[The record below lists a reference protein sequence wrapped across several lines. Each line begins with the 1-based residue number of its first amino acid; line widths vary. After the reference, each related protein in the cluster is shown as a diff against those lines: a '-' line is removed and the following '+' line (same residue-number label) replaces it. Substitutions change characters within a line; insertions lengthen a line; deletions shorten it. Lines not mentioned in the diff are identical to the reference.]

1 MAEPESESEPK
12 PGPGRLGRA
21 WGRFRRWLAV
31 PSGLEAGPE
40 PPARV
45 DVAAILRKTR
55 RLRFRVRRGVVADL
69 AGAYAGARA
78 GSGLTFADLRPY
90 EPGDD
95 VRHLDWNVTARQ
107 DRPYVRTF
115 IEERALTVW
124 LLVDVSASLR
134 FGPDG
139 ATKADRAV
147 QAAALLA
154 TAAIRVGDRVGLALV
169 SDRVEAEIAPGAG
182 PSHLARLIRALVA
195 TPSRSRR
202 TALEVGLK
210 GLARARRRALLVVFS
225 DFLADPEPTAWR
237 VATRRHDVVGVRVVE
252 PREQAIPDVGL
263 VDLVDAETG
272 ERRTVDFGSPAV
284 RLAYAEAAA
293 ARERAFRRWCLAA
306 GVVGVD
312 LPTSGDPISPLIR
325 FFADRARGRDPR

>member
-1 MAEPESESEPK
+1 MAESPP
-12 PGPGRLGRA
+12 PRRFLLLRWPFRLLSPA
-21 WGRFRRWLAV
+21 
-31 PSGLEAGPE
+31 EAAL
-40 PPARV
+40 PARV
-45 DVAAILRKTR
+45 DVAAVLRKAR
-55 RLRFRVRRGVVADL
+55 QLRFRVRRGVVADL
-69 AGAYAGARA
+69 IGAYAGARA

-115 IEERALTVW
+115 TEERALTVW

-139 ATKADRAV
+139 TTKADRAV

-154 TAAIRVGDRVGLALV
+154 TAAIHAGDRVGLALV

-182 PSHLARLIRALVA
+182 ASHLSRLIRALVA

-202 TALEVGLK
+202 TALEVGLQ
-210 GLARARRRALLVVFS
+210 GLARSRRRALLMVFS
-225 DFLADPEPTAWR
+225 DFLTVAAPPVWR
-237 VATRRHDVVGVRVVE
+237 VAARRHDVVAVRVVE
-252 PREQAIPDVGL
+252 PREQAVPRAGL
-263 VDLVDAETG
+263 VSLVDAETG
-272 ERRTVDFGSPAV
+272 TRTTVDFGSEQA
-284 RLAYAEAAA
+284 RAAYAEASAQ
-293 ARERAFRRWCLAA
+293 RDRDFRRWCATS

-312 LPTSGDPISPLIR
+312 LPTTSDPISPLVR
-325 FFADRARGRDPR
+325 FFADRARRKNQP

>member
-1 MAEPESESEPK
+1 MADRPAARRFLTLRWPF
-12 PGPGRLGRA
+12 RLLTPA
-21 WGRFRRWLAV
+21 
-31 PSGLEAGPE
+31 EAAL
-40 PPARV
+40 PARV
-45 DVAAILRKTR
+45 DVAAILRKAR

-69 AGAYAGARA
+69 VGAYAGARA

-115 IEERALTVW
+115 AEERALTVW

-154 TAAIRVGDRVGLALV
+154 TAAIRAGDRVGLALV
-169 SDRVEAEIAPGAG
+169 SDRVEAEVPPGAG
-182 PSHLARLIRALVA
+182 AAHLARLIRALVA

-202 TALEVGLK
+202 TGLEAGLR
-210 GLARARRRALLVVFS
+210 GLARSRRRALLIVFS
-225 DFLADPEPTAWR
+225 DFLE
-237 VATRRHDVVGVRVVE
+237 VATPSTWKVAAARHDVVAVRVVE
-252 PREQAIPDVGL
+252 PRERAIPAAGV
-263 VDLVDAETG
+263 VSLVDAETG
-272 ERRTVDFGSPAV
+272 RKRLVDFGSR
-284 RLAYAEAAA
+284 RLRAAYAAASLD
-293 ARERAFRRWCLAA
+293 RDRAFRRWCATS

-312 LPTSGDPISPLIR
+312 LPTEGDPISPLVR
-325 FFADRARGRDPR
+325 FFADRGRRGNPT

>member
-1 MAEPESESEPK
+1 MAEPPPK
-12 PGPGRLGRA
+12 RRFLTLRWPFRLLTPA
-21 WGRFRRWLAV
+21 EAAV
-31 PSGLEAGPE
+31 PAK
-40 PPARV
+40 V
-45 DVAAILRKTR
+45 DVAAILRKAR

-69 AGAYAGARA
+69 VGAYAGAKA

-115 IEERALTVW
+115 TEERALTVW

-154 TAAIRVGDRVGLALV
+154 TAAIRAGDRVGLALV
-169 SDRVEAEIAPGAG
+169 SDRVEAEIPPGAG
-182 PSHLARLIRALVA
+182 ARHLARLIRALVA
-195 TPSRSRR
+195 PPSRSRR
-202 TALEVGLK
+202 PGLEVGLRA
-210 GLARARRRALLVVFS
+210 LARSRRRALLVVFS
-225 DFLADPEPTAWR
+225 DFLT
-237 VATRRHDVVGVRVVE
+237 VAGPSTWKVAAARHDVVAVRVVE
-252 PREQAIPDVGL
+252 PRERAIPAAGL
-263 VDLVDAETG
+263 VSLVDAETG
-272 ERRTVDFGSPAV
+272 RRRVVDFGRKSV
-284 RLAYAEAAA
+284 REAYAAA
-293 ARERAFRRWCLAA
+293 ALDRDREFRRWCATA

-312 LPTSGDPISPLIR
+312 LPTEGDPISPLVR
-325 FFADRARGRDPR
+325 FFADRGRRGGPT

>member
-1 MAEPESESEPK
+1 MAELGGEKRPLLIRWPF
-12 PGPGRLGRA
+12 RLLSPA
-21 WGRFRRWLAV
+21 
-31 PSGLEAGPE
+31 EAGR
-40 PPARV
+40 PARV
-45 DVAAILRKTR
+45 DVASILRKAR

-69 AGAYAGARA
+69 VGAYAGARA

-115 IEERALTVW
+115 VEERALTVW

-134 FGPDG
+134 FGPEG

-154 TAAIRVGDRVGLALV
+154 TAAVRAGDRVGLALV
-169 SDRVEAEIAPGAG
+169 SDRVEAELLPGSG
-182 PSHLARLIRALVA
+182 SGHLARLIRALVA

-202 TALEVGLK
+202 TALEVGLR
-210 GLARARRRALLVVFS
+210 GLARSRRRALLVVFS
-225 DFLADPEPTAWR
+225 DFLTVESPTDWR
-237 VATRRHDVVGVRVVE
+237 VATRRHDVVAVRVVE
-252 PREQAIPDVGL
+252 PREQAIPPSAL
-263 VDLVDAETG
+263 VDLIEAESG
-272 ERRTVDFGSPAV
+272 SKRTVDFGSKRV
-284 RLAYAEAAA
+284 RDAYAQASA
-293 ARERAFRRWCLAA
+293 ERDRSFRRWCATS

-312 LPTSGDPISPLIR
+312 LPTMSDPISPLIR
-325 FFADRARGRDPR
+325 FFADRGRRRSRP

>member
-1 MAEPESESEPK
+1 MADPSPK
-12 PGPGRLGRA
+12 TPLRFVTIRWPFRLLSPA
-21 WGRFRRWLAV
+21 
-31 PSGLEAGPE
+31 EAAR
-40 PPARV
+40 PAKV
-45 DVAAILRKTR
+45 DVAAILRKAR

-69 AGAYAGARA
+69 VGAYAGARA

-107 DRPYVRTF
+107 DRPYIRTF
-115 IEERALTVW
+115 TEERALTLW

-139 ATKADRAV
+139 ASKADRAV

-154 TAAIRVGDRVGLALV
+154 TAAIRSGDRVGLALV
-169 SDRVEAEIAPGAG
+169 SDRVEAEIAPGGGSA
-182 PSHLARLIRALVA
+182 HLARLIRALVA

-202 TALEVGLK
+202 TALEVGLR
-210 GLARARRRALLVVFS
+210 GLARSRRRALLIVFS
-225 DFLADPEPTAWR
+225 DFLTVDAPSVWK
-237 VATRRHDVVGVRVVE
+237 VAARRHDVVAVRVVE
-252 PREQAIPDVGL
+252 PRERAIPPAAL

-272 ERRTVDFGSPAV
+272 ARQTVDFGSQAV
-284 RLAYAEAAA
+284 RDAYA
-293 ARERAFRRWCLAA
+293 RAGDDRDRDFRRWCATS

-312 LPTSGDPISPLIR
+312 LPTTSDPISPLIR
-325 FFADRARGRDPR
+325 FFAARGRRRTRP

>member
-1 MAEPESESEPK
+1 MAEIPPEKRFVTIRWPFRVL
-12 PGPGRLGRA
+12 GPAELGH
-21 WGRFRRWLAV
+21 
-31 PSGLEAGPE
+31 
-40 PPARV
+40 PAKV

-55 RLRFRVRRGVVADL
+55 QLRFRVRRGVVADL
-69 AGAYAGARA
+69 VGAYAGARK

-115 IEERALTVW
+115 TEERSLTVW

-139 ATKADRAV
+139 QTKADRAV

-154 TAAIRVGDRVGLALV
+154 TAAVRSGDRVGLALV
-169 SDRVEAEIAPGAG
+169 SDRVEAEIPPGGG

-202 TALEVGLK
+202 TALEVGLR
-210 GLARARRRALLVVFS
+210 GLARSRRRALLVVFS
-225 DFLADPEPTAWR
+225 DFLTVESPAAWKTA
-237 VATRRHDVVGVRVVE
+237 TKRHDVVAVRVVE
-252 PREQAIPDVGL
+252 PREQAIPATGL
-263 VDLVDAETG
+263 VDLVEAESGAKFTA
-272 ERRTVDFGSPAV
+272 DFGSKAV
-284 RLAYAEAAA
+284 RDAYARASIE
-293 ARERAFRRWCLAA
+293 RDRAFRRWCVGS

-312 LPTSGDPISPLIR
+312 LPTTSDPISPLIR
-325 FFADRARGRDPR
+325 FFADRSRKRNRP

>member
-1 MAEPESESEPK
+1 MADH
-12 PGPGRLGRA
+12 
-21 WGRFRRWLAV
+21 
-31 PSGLEAGPE
+31 
-40 PPARV
+40 PPARRFLTLRWPFRVLSPAEAALPAKV
-45 DVAAILRKTR
+45 DVAAILRKAR

-69 AGAYAGARA
+69 VGAYSGAKA

-115 IEERALTVW
+115 TEERALTVW

-154 TAAIRVGDRVGLALV
+154 TAAIRAGDRVGLALV

-182 PSHLARLIRALVA
+182 ASHLARLIRALVA

-202 TALEVGLK
+202 TGLEVGLR
-210 GLARARRRALLVVFS
+210 GLARSRRRTLLVVFS
-225 DFLADPEPTAWR
+225 DFLTVEAAPTWK
-237 VATRRHDVVGVRVVE
+237 VAAARHDVVAVRVVE
-252 PREQAIPDVGL
+252 PRERVIPAAGL
-263 VDLVDAETG
+263 VSLVDAETG
-272 ERRTVDFGSPAV
+272 RRRTVEFGRQHV
-284 RLAYAEAAA
+284 RTAYAEAAA
-293 ARERAFRRWCLAA
+293 ERDRQFRRWCATS

-312 LPTSGDPISPLIR
+312 LPTEGDPISPLVR
-325 FFADRARGRDPR
+325 FFADRGRRGTPS

>member
-1 MAEPESESEPK
+1 MADERPA
-12 PGPGRLGRA
+12 R
-21 WGRFRRWLAV
+21 RFLTLRWLFRV
-31 PSGLEAGPE
+31 LS
-40 PPARV
+40 PADAALPAQV
-45 DVAAILRKTR
+45 DIAAILRKAR

-69 AGAYAGARA
+69 VGAYAGAKA

-115 IEERALTVW
+115 TEERALTVW

-154 TAAIRVGDRVGLALV
+154 TAAIRAGDRVGLALV

-182 PSHLARLIRALVA
+182 ASHLSRLIRALVA

-202 TALEVGLK
+202 TALEVGLR
-210 GLARARRRALLVVFS
+210 GLARSRRRALLVVFS
-225 DFLADPEPTAWR
+225 DFLTVEAPPAWK
-237 VATRRHDVVGVRVVE
+237 VAAARHDVVAVRVVE
-252 PREQAIPDVGL
+252 PREQAIPPAGL
-263 VDLVDAETG
+263 VSLVDAETG
-272 ERRTVDFGSPAV
+272 VRRTADFGSKRV
-284 RLAYAEAAA
+284 RAAYAQASDD
-293 ARERAFRRWCLAA
+293 RDRDFRRWCATS

-312 LPTSGDPISPLIR
+312 LPTTSDPISPLVR
-325 FFADRARGRDPR
+325 FFADRARRKSPS

>member
-1 MAEPESESEPK
+1 MADQPPPRRFLSLRWPF
-12 PGPGRLGRA
+12 RLLSPA
-21 WGRFRRWLAV
+21 
-31 PSGLEAGPE
+31 EAAL
-40 PPARV
+40 PARV
-45 DVAAILRKTR
+45 DVAAVLRKAR
-55 RLRFRVRRGVVADL
+55 QLRFRVRRGVVADL
-69 AGAYAGARA
+69 VGAYAGARA

-115 IEERALTVW
+115 TEERALTVW

-139 ATKADRAV
+139 TTKADRAV

-154 TAAIRVGDRVGLALV
+154 TAAIHAGDRVGLALV

-182 PSHLARLIRALVA
+182 ASHLARLIRALVA

-202 TALEVGLK
+202 TALEVGLQ
-210 GLARARRRALLVVFS
+210 GLARSRRRTLLMVFS
-225 DFLADPEPTAWR
+225 DFLT
-237 VATRRHDVVGVRVVE
+237 VAAPPVWKVAARRHDVVAVRVIE
-252 PREQAIPDVGL
+252 PREQAIPRAGL
-263 VDLVDAETG
+263 VSLVDAEAGT
-272 ERRTVDFGSPAV
+272 RTTVDFGSERA
-284 RLAYAEAAA
+284 RAAYAAASTQ
-293 ARERAFRRWCLAA
+293 RDRDFRRWCATS

-312 LPTSGDPISPLIR
+312 LPTTSDPISPLVR
-325 FFADRARGRDPR
+325 FFADRARRKNQP